1 MNPYEITFRALLGTF
16 LKHGICVERV
26 NVGENTIYIS
36 LPKNSYVHGQGCIKN
51 MDDQAKIIKKLLINI
66 GILPSDG
73 KVKYRGTNV
82 CWTKET
88 GNENFINN
96 IELVLGEY

>member
-26 NVGENTIYIS
+26 NVGEILFYIS

-51 MDDQAKIIKKLLINI
+51 IDDQAKIIKKA
-66 GILPSDG
+66 S
-73 KVKYRGTNV
+73 Y
-82 CWTKET
+82 
-88 GNENFINN
+88 
-96 IELVLGEY
+96 

>member
-1 MNPYEITFRALLGTF
+1 MAYEITFRALLGTF

-36 LPKNSYVHGQGCIKN
+36 LPKNSYIHGQGC
-51 MDDQAKIIKKLLINI
+51 IKKLLINI

>member
-36 LPKNSYVHGQGCIKN
+36 LPKNSYIHG
-51 MDDQAKIIKKLLINI
+51 
-66 GILPSDG
+66 
-73 KVKYRGTNV
+73 GTNF